1 MFKKLFLP
9 VGILL
14 AVIWSLVHPAAGLF
28 CKEYIGTPAM
38 IVAIFLVSGMQ
49 VKFSELKFDRK
60 FVLGLILGSAFTLAG
75 LSCCGLVCMNL
86 FSWDKFLLA
95 GLLVMLAA
103 PPTLSS
109 GIVMTKESNGNMMLS
124 IAITVFYNLIAIFT
138 LPLVLGFLLKAA
150 QSGNVDSWKMFKQ
163 LIFTVMIPLFIG
175 YGIKKYIFRSWYH
188 KLIDYIP
195 LVATIMLSLSFFAAA
210 RESILAIPLMTVLVV
225 LAVALLFHLFSMAA
239 LWGISKLIR
248 LNVADC
254 KAMVFC
260 GASKSA
266 TMALAMVAI
275 AGLDATAA
283 VVPCLLFYALQLFL
297 DAMLANYAR
306 RWSDAPEASAAE

>member
-9 VGILL
+9 VGILI
-14 AVIWSLVHPAAGLF
+14 AVIWSLAAPAAGLF

-49 VKFSELKFDRK
+49 VKFNELKFDRK
-60 FVLGLILGSAFTLAG
+60 FVLALIFGSGFTLVG
-75 LSCCGLVCMNL
+75 LSFCGWLTLNWMN
-86 FSWDKFLLA
+86 WDKALLA

-109 GIVMTKESNGNMMLS
+109 GIVMTNQSNGNMMLS
-124 IAITVFYNLIAIFT
+124 IATTVFYNLIAIVT
-138 LPLVLGFLLKAA
+138 LPLVLGFLLNAA
-150 QSGNVDSWKMFKQ
+150 AAGNVDSWKMFKQ
-163 LIFTVMIPLFIG
+163 LILTVMLPLFIG
-175 YGIKKYIFRSWYH
+175 YGIKKYIMKSFYH

-195 LVATIMLSLSFFAAA
+195 LTATIMLSLAFFAAA
-210 RESILAIPLMTVLVV
+210 RESILAIPIVTVLVV
-225 LAVALLFHLFSMAA
+225 LFAALIFHIFSMAA
-239 LWGISKLIR
+239 LWFISKVLR
-248 LNVADC
+248 MSVADT

-275 AGLDATAA
+275 AGLGSSAA
-283 VVPCLLFYALQLFL
+283 AVPCLLFYALQLFL
-297 DAMLANYAR
+297 DAVLANYAR
-306 RWSDAPEASAAE
+306 RF

>member
-9 VGILL
+9 VGILV
-14 AVIWSLVHPAAGLF
+14 AVIWSLSAPAAGLF

-38 IVAIFLVSGMQ
+38 IIAIFLVSGMQ
-49 VKFSELKFDRK
+49 VKFNELKFDRK
-60 FVLGLILGSAFTLAG
+60 FVLALISGSAFTLVL
-75 LSCCGLVCMNL
+75 LS
-86 FSWDKFLLA
+86 FSGYYTLNWLNWDKALLA

-109 GIVMTKESNGNMMLS
+109 GIVMTQQSNGNMMLS
-124 IAITVFYNLIAIFT
+124 IVITVFYNLIAIIT
-138 LPLVLGFLLKAA
+138 LPLVLGFLLNAA
-150 QSGNVDSWKMFKQ
+150 SAGDVDSWKMFKQ
-163 LIFTVMIPLFIG
+163 LIFTVLIPLFIG
-175 YGIKKYIFRSWYH
+175 YCFKKYIMKTWYH

-195 LVATIMLSLSFFAAA
+195 LTATIMLSLAFFAAA
-210 RESILAIPLMTVLVV
+210 RSSILAIPLLTVLVV
-225 LAVALLFHLFSMAA
+225 LVAALIFHVFSMAA
-239 LWGISKLIR
+239 LWAISKSLKMSI
-248 LNVADC
+248 ADN

-275 AGLDATAA
+275 AGLGTTAA
-283 VVPCLLFYALQLFL
+283 AVPCLLFYALQLFM

-306 RWSDAPEASAAE
+306 RWSDPA

>member
-1 MFKKLFLP
+1 MFKKYFLP
-9 VGILL
+9 VGILI
-14 AVIWSLVHPAAGLF
+14 AVIWSLAAPAAGLF

-38 IVAIFLVSGMQ
+38 IIAIFLVSGMQ

-60 FVLGLILGSAFTLAG
+60 FILALIFGSACTLAG
-75 LSCCGLVCMNL
+75 LSFFGWATLSWI
-86 FSWDKFLLA
+86 SWDKALLA

-109 GIVMTKESNGNMMLS
+109 GIVMTQQSNGNMMLS

-138 LPLVLGFLLKAA
+138 LPLVLGFLLHAA
-150 QSGNVDSWKMFKQ
+150 KTGDVDSWKMFKQ
-163 LIFTVMIPLFIG
+163 LVFTVMIPLFIG
-175 YGIKKYIFRSWYH
+175 YGIKKYIFRGWYN

-210 RESILAIPLMTVLVV
+210 RESILAIPLLTVLVV
-225 LAVALLFHLFSMAA
+225 LVLGAIYHVFSMAA
-239 LWGISKLIR
+239 LWVISKALKMNI
-248 LNVADC
+248 ADT

-275 AGLDATAA
+275 AGLGSTAA
-283 VVPCLLFYALQLFL
+283 AVPCLLFYALQLFM

-306 RWSDAPEASAAE
+306 RWSDPA

>member
-1 MFKKLFLP
+1 MFKKYFLP
-9 VGILL
+9 VGILI
-14 AVIWSLVHPAAGLF
+14 AVIWSLAAPAAGLF

-38 IVAIFLVSGMQ
+38 IIAIFLVSGMQ

-60 FVLGLILGSAFTLAG
+60 FILALIFGSAFTLAG
-75 LSCCGLVCMNL
+75 LSFFGWATLNWI
-86 FSWDKFLLA
+86 SWDKALLA

-109 GIVMTKESNGNMMLS
+109 GIVMTQQSNGNMMLS

-138 LPLVLGFLLKAA
+138 LPLVLGFLLHAA
-150 QSGNVDSWKMFKQ
+150 KTGDVDSWKMFKQ
-163 LIFTVMIPLFIG
+163 LVFTVMIPLFIG
-175 YGIKKYIFRSWYH
+175 YGIKKYIFRGWYN

-210 RESILAIPLMTVLVV
+210 RDSILAIPLLTVLVV
-225 LAVALLFHLFSMAA
+225 LILGAVYHVFSMAA
-239 LWGISKLIR
+239 LWGISKVLKMS
-248 LNVADC
+248 VADT

-275 AGLDATAA
+275 AGLGSTAA
-283 VVPCLLFYALQLFL
+283 AVPCLLFYALQLFM

-306 RWSDAPEASAAE
+306 RWSDPA

>member
-9 VGILL
+9 VGILI
-14 AVIWSLVHPAAGLF
+14 AVIWSLAAPAAGLF

-49 VKFSELKFDRK
+49 VKFNELKFDRK
-60 FVLGLILGSAFTLAG
+60 FVLALIFGSGFTLVG
-75 LSCCGLVCMNL
+75 LSFCGWLTLNWMN
-86 FSWDKFLLA
+86 WDKALLA

-109 GIVMTKESNGNMMLS
+109 GIVMTNQSNGNMMLS
-124 IAITVFYNLIAIFT
+124 IAITVFYNLIAIVT
-138 LPLVLGFLLKAA
+138 LPLVLGFLLNAA
-150 QSGNVDSWKMFKQ
+150 AAGNVDSWKMFKQ
-163 LIFTVMIPLFIG
+163 LILTVMLPLFIG
-175 YGIKKYIFRSWYH
+175 YGIKKYIMKSFYH

-195 LVATIMLSLSFFAAA
+195 LTATIMLSLAFFAAA
-210 RESILAIPLMTVLVV
+210 RESILAIPIVTVLVV
-225 LAVALLFHLFSMAA
+225 LFAALIFHIFSMAA
-239 LWGISKLIR
+239 LWFISKVLR
-248 LNVADC
+248 MSVADT

-275 AGLDATAA
+275 AGLGSSAA
-283 VVPCLLFYALQLFL
+283 AVPCLLFYALQLFL
-297 DAMLANYAR
+297 DAVLANYAR
-306 RWSDAPEASAAE
+306 RF

>member
-1 MFKKLFLP
+1 MFKKYFLP
-9 VGILL
+9 VGILI
-14 AVIWSLVHPAAGLF
+14 AVIWSLAAPAAGLF

-38 IVAIFLVSGMQ
+38 IIAIFLVSGMQ

-60 FVLGLILGSAFTLAG
+60 FIFALILGSAFTLAG
-75 LSCCGLVCMNL
+75 LSFCGWATLSWI
-86 FSWDKFLLA
+86 SWDKALLA

-109 GIVMTKESNGNMMLS
+109 GIVMTQQSNGNMMLS

-138 LPLVLGFLLKAA
+138 LPLVLGFLLHAA
-150 QSGNVDSWKMFKQ
+150 KTGDVDSWKMFKQ
-163 LIFTVMIPLFIG
+163 LVFTVMIPLFIG
-175 YGIKKYIFRSWYH
+175 YGIKKYIFRGWYN

-210 RESILAIPLMTVLVV
+210 RDSILAIPLLTVLVV
-225 LAVALLFHLFSMAA
+225 LILGAVYHVFSMAA
-239 LWGISKLIR
+239 LWGISKVLKMS
-248 LNVADC
+248 VADT

-275 AGLDATAA
+275 AGLGSTAA
-283 VVPCLLFYALQLFL
+283 AVPCLLFYALQLFM

-306 RWSDAPEASAAE
+306 RWSDPV

>member
-1 MFKKLFLP
+1 MFKKLYLP
-9 VGILL
+9 VGILI
-14 AVIWSLVHPAAGLF
+14 AVIWSLSAPAAGLF

-38 IVAIFLVSGMQ
+38 IIAIFLVSGMQ

-60 FVLGLILGSAFTLAG
+60 FLLGLIFGSFFTLAG
-75 LSCCGLVCMNL
+75 LSFCGWASLSWL
-86 FSWDKFLLA
+86 TWDKALLA

-109 GIVMTKESNGNMMLS
+109 GIVMTQQANGNMMLS

-138 LPLVLGFLLKAA
+138 LPLVLGFLLNAA
-150 QSGNVDSWKMFKQ
+150 SAGNVDSWKMFKQ
-163 LIFTVMIPLFIG
+163 LVFTVMIPLFIG
-175 YGIKKYIFRSWYH
+175 YGIKKYLFRGWYH

-195 LVATIMLSLSFFAAA
+195 LTATIMLSLAFFAAA
-210 RESILAIPLMTVLVV
+210 RASILAIPLLTVLVV
-225 LAVALLFHLFSMAA
+225 LIVALIYHLFSMAA
-239 LWGISKLIR
+239 LWGISKVLRMNI
-248 LNVADC
+248 ADT

-275 AGLDATAA
+275 AGLGSSAA
-283 VVPCLLFYALQLFL
+283 AVPCLLFYALQLFL
-297 DAMLANYAR
+297 DAMLANYSR
-306 RWSDAPEASAAE
+306 RWMDKTAE

>member
-14 AVIWSLVHPAAGLF
+14 AVIWSLVAPAAGIF
-28 CKEYIGTPAM
+28 CKNAIGTPAM

-49 VKFSELKFDRK
+49 VKFSELKIDRN
-60 FVLGLILGSAFTLAG
+60 FMLALIFGSAFTLVG
-75 LSCCGLVCMNL
+75 LSFSGWATLSWI
-86 FSWDKFLLA
+86 SWDKALLA

-109 GIVMTKESNGNMMLS
+109 GIVMTQQSNGNMMLS
-124 IAITVFYNLIAIFT
+124 IAITVFYNLIAIVT
-138 LPLVLGFLLKAA
+138 LPLVLGFLLNAA
-150 QSGNVDSWKMFKQ
+150 DTGNVDSWKMFKQ
-163 LIFTVMIPLFIG
+163 LVFTVMIPLFVG
-175 YGIKKYIFRSWYH
+175 YGIKKYIFRSWYN

-210 RESILAIPLMTVLVV
+210 RESILAIPLLTVITVLI
-225 LAVALLFHLFSMAA
+225 VALIFHIFSMAA
-239 LWGISKLIR
+239 LWFISKILKMNI
-248 LNVADC
+248 ADT

-275 AGLDATAA
+275 AGLASTAA
-283 VVPCLLFYALQLFL
+283 AVPCLLFYALQLFL
-297 DAMLANYAR
+297 DAMLANCAR
-306 RWSDAPEASAAE
+306 RWNDAPAAAVE

>member
-9 VGILL
+9 LGILL
-14 AVIWSLVHPAAGLF
+14 AVIWALSAPQAGLF

-49 VKFSELKFDRK
+49 VKFSELKIDRK
-60 FVLGLILGSAFTLAG
+60 FVLALSGGAVFTLAG
-75 LSCCGLVCMNL
+75 LSFCGWAMLNWI
-86 FSWDKFLLA
+86 SWDKALLA

-109 GIVMTKESNGNMMLS
+109 GIVMTQQSQGNMMLA
-124 IAITVFYNLIAIFT
+124 IAITVLYNMAAIVT
-138 LPLVLGFLLKAA
+138 LPLVLGFLLNATSA
-150 QSGNVDSWKMFKQ
+150 GNVDSWKMFKQ
-163 LIFTVMIPLFIG
+163 LVFTVLIPLFIG

-195 LVATIMLSLSFFAAA
+195 LTATIMLSLAFFAAA
-210 RESILAIPLMTVLVV
+210 RTSILSIPLCLIFGVL
-225 LAVALLFHLFSMAA
+225 LVALLFHLFSMVM
-239 LWGISKLIR
+239 LWGISKL
-248 LNVADC
+248 LKMNTADS
-254 KAMVFC
+254 KAMIFC

-275 AGLDATAA
+275 ANLDTTAA

-297 DAMLANYAR
+297 DAMLANYAQ
-306 RWSDAPEASAAE
+306 RWQ